1 MRFKIDENLPVELT
15 DLLEEHGHDA
25 TSVLQQDLVGASDVD
40 ILQVCRREKRALLTL
55 DTDFTDIRKYP
66 PEDYFGLIIFRLKKQ
81 DKPYVLAII
90 NRLME
95 LFQKE
100 PLEHHL
106 WIVEEERIRISG
118 RDKP

>member
-1 MRFKIDENLPVELT
+1 MRFKIDENLPIDLAN
-15 DLLEEHGHDA
+15 LLEEHGHDA
-25 TSVLQQDLVGASDVD
+25 ITVFQQDLVGASDVD
-40 ILQVCRREKRALLTL
+40 ILQVCRHEKRALLNL

-81 DKPYVLAII
+81 DKPYVLAIG
-90 NRLME
+90 NRLIE

-106 WIVEEERIRISG
+106 WLVEKERIRISG
-118 RDKP
+118 KDKP